1 MYHSAADR
9 LQLIPASA
17 KRAAGIQY
25 EISLDRSGTT
35 AHELINIDLK
45 VRPTGSALPFPFS
58 KYLDFS

>member
-1 MYHSAADR
+1 VGVQTYHTAADR

-35 AHELINIDLK
+35 ASELVNVDLK
-45 VRPTGSALPFPFS
+45 VSLPV
-58 KYLDFS
+58 LH